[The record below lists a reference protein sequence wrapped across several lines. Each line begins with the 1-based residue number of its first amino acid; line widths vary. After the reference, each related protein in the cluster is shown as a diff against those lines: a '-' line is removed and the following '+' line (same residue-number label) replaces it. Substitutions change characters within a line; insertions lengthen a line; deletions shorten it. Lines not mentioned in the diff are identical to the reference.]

1 MSTEDAGARGHS
13 AGTVGAG
20 TPVGQRPRRRT
31 PDTESGVPGWP
42 RLLSLYL
49 AGIYL
54 GVSTEVVRELINSG
68 QLAPVRVPRPDTN
81 RMHRGGPVSDTL
93 RRLLLDRAAL
103 DALVE
108 VWKSEGGR

>member
-1 MSTEDAGARGHS
+1 MLKRGHS
-13 AGTVGAG
+13 SGTVGAEPRAERG
-20 TPVGQRPRRRT
+20 SQQRVLDRQSSVLPA
-31 PDTESGVPGWP
+31 WP
-42 RLLSLYL
+42 RLLSLEQASL
-49 AGIYL
+49 YL
-54 GVSTEVVRELINSG
+54 GLSVEVVRELINSG